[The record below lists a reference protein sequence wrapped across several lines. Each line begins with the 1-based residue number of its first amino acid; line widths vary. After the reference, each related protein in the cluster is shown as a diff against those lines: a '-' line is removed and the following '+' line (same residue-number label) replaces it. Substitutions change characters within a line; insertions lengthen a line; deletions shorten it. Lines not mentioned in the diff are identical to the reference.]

1 MENNRDQI
9 DEKNNKTIT
18 WTEEN
23 AQEHFQS
30 TGRVNIEDINRRNAE
45 ERRQEKRSS
54 YIVAGIVVVVLIVI
68 GYIFLAR

>member
-23 AQEHFQS
+23 AQEHSQS
-30 TGRVNIEDINRRNAE
+30 TRRVNIEDINRRNAE
-45 ERRQEKRSS
+45 ERRQEKKSS
-54 YIVAGIVVVVLIVI
+54 YIVAGIVVVVFIVI
-68 GYIFLAR
+68 ALYFFS

>member
-23 AQEHFQS
+23 AQEHSQS

-45 ERRQEKRSS
+45 ERRQEKKILIYCSRNSS
-54 YIVAGIVVVVLIVI
+54 GSIYCDCVI
-68 GYIFLAR
+68 FF

>member
-23 AQEHFQS
+23 AQELSQS

-45 ERRQEKRSS
+45 ERRQEKKSS
-54 YIVAGIVVVVLIVI
+54 YIVAGIVVVVFIVI
-68 GYIFLAR
+68 ALYFFS